1 MCHRQTQLECIR
13 ASINDTNNNPD
24 AATVEMMNGAKSE
37 IATAGAD
44 TDACNMDG
52 ANANQPAP
60 KLYPK
65 GWKLHTL
72 TAG

>member
-1 MCHRQTQLECIR
+1 M
-13 ASINDTNNNPD
+13 
-24 AATVEMMNGAKSE
+24 EMMNGAKSE
-37 IATAGAD
+37 IATAEVD
-44 TDACNMDG
+44 TDKDG
-52 ANANQPAP
+52 TSPDQPTP